1 MSALDAF
8 QPGGYRF
15 LRGGFP
21 YSQGVIAAPRF
32 AIVRARFAQPLAV
45 ARGFDAIAAHLESAG
60 RPLQALCAV
69 ELRSPQPFTMQ
80 GFQGFNRGYV
90 DVLVR
95 WGIVREGLNPVAR
108 SNVCPVFDAPPE
120 PSFFAFSYTVPT
132 AATAPDAPGVA
143 GAGAD
148 FVVAGSGEWPENQPF
163 PEGIVARGDVTP
175 AGLAAKAAYVLR
187 TMRARTAALGGNWAA
202 LTAAQVYTAH
212 DIHPM
217 LASHFAAEGLTAIG
231 LTWHVCAPP
240 ILELEF
246 EMDVRRVAT
255 ERVVA

>member
-1 MSALDAF
+1 MTALDAF
-8 QPGGYRF
+8 EPGGYRF

-21 YSQGVIAAPRF
+21 YSQGVIAMPGF
-32 AIVRARFAQPLAV
+32 AILRARFARPLPM
-45 ARGFDAIAAHLESAG
+45 ARGFDAIAAHLQSVG
-60 RPLQALCAV
+60 RSLPALCAA
-69 ELRSPQPFTMQ
+69 ELRSPRPFTMD
-80 GFQGFNRGYV
+80 GFKDFNRGYV
-90 DVLVR
+90 DVLAR

-108 SNVCPVFDAPPE
+108 SNVCPVFDAPAE
-120 PSFFAFSYTVPT
+120 ASFFAFSYTVLT
-132 AATAPDAPGVA
+132 GAAAPHAA
-143 GAGAD
+143 GAE
-148 FVVAGSGEWPENQPF
+148 FVVAGSGEWPEDQPF
-163 PEGIVARGDVTP
+163 PEGIVARGDVTR

-187 TMRARTAALGGNWAA
+187 TMRARTAALGGDWAA

-217 LASHFAAEGLTAIG
+217 LASHFAADGLTNQG

-255 ERVVA
+255 ERVIA